1 MGAGRRAHGHT
12 RRSGAHQG
20 IRAHA
25 RGWVVRPVLLGGL
38 VRSFVGLVAALGEL
52 RMGRIYRDGYMSV
65 YVRICPISLESLY

>member
-52 RMGRIYRDGYMSV
+52 RMGRIYIGMAICPYMSV
-65 YVRICPISLESLY
+65 SVLYR

>member
-52 RMGRIYRDGYMSV
+52 RMGRIYIGMAICPYMSV
-65 YVRICPISLESLY
+65 YVLYR

>member
-52 RMGRIYRDGYMSV
+52 RLGVYIGMAICPYMSV
-65 YVRICPISLESLY
+65 SVLYR